1 MNQNSTA
8 CVSQVDFLLELQ
20 RLDDPAPPP
29 CPAVPNEADANGR
42 SARELPERSAA
53 RGLFRW
59 EVRGAD
65 LPEVRFRFMFQS
77 LLRF

>member
-1 MNQNSTA
+1 MSRVNLNSTA

-20 RLDDPAPPP
+20 HLDDPQP

-59 EVRGAD
+59 EVRGGE
-65 LPEVRFRFMFQS
+65 LPGVKVSVLDFG
-77 LLRF
+77 